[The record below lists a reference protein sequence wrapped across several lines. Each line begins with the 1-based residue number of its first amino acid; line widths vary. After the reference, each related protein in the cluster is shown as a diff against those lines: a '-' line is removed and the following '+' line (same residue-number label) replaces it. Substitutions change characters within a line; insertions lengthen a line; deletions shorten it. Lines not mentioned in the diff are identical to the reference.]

1 MSLGTAGENAASSKI
16 SVYENGNI
24 TYGIGLARGNTYGLG
39 LYAASTMT
47 GAPRVFVEATGNVG
61 INTTAPN
68 ARLTVNGNTILGG
81 ATQISPLG
89 GIGNALVMT
98 DNAGNL
104 YSTST
109 SAVIPEAMP
118 AGTSGATLRHDGTN
132 WISNT
137 NLFNNGTNIGIG
149 TTTPE
154 SPIHID
160 KNGGGI
166 RMTGG
171 DGGRYT
177 IVDASSFRMYS
188 TTVSSGASWSQGL
201 AHYDNDGNLFGTS
214 AGAFG
219 STNNLIYYYYG
230 GSVFSP
236 HMVIRNSNVG
246 IKTKTPNARLTVNG
260 NTVLGGATQISPL
273 GGAGNVMIMADNTG
287 TLYSTSTA
295 AIVSPIVSSASGWTA
310 SGTTVYKTDNN
321 GNVGIGITNPSSPL
335 HIFSTTE
342 PQLRVQNRGASN
354 GLTAGILFGVTS
366 ETNNYQQAG
375 IFFERT
381 GGTAEGN
388 LHFATKNSG
397 SANATKAD
405 AKMTITAL
413 GNVGVGTTA
422 PVTRF
427 EVNGNIGYRGGSVIY
442 PRTQAVDD
450 WFLGKFIGSPTVG
463 IDNALGTGN
472 EFRIGKYVSGV
483 FTPNVSLSGG
493 LAGLNSY
500 FLEGNIGI
508 GVTNPSAK
516 LTVNGNT
523 ILGGAT
529 QITPLGGAG
538 QVLVMADN
546 TGTLYATS
554 SSALLPP
561 GSATLPSGI
570 SGQTLRHD
578 GSVWLADSNLFNDGT
593 NVGVGVTN
601 PEAKLDLVSPYNL
614 SGNTFGI
621 RSVLNSLNSANGNTT
636 HRAIYGEALKSGYY
650 SGSHLL
656 IGVQGVAGRT
666 SYAGWTES
674 IGVLGRA
681 VYNENHTYSPPTHNG
696 NSRMTGVKS
705 EIAVTYANTGTDHLK
720 HAYGFYASGVNVAGT
735 NVENWYGLYISPTV
749 TSSGGTV
756 TNSFGI
762 FQEQNSASNYFAGNV
777 GIGITNP
784 NARLT
789 VNGNTVLGGATQITP
804 LGGAGQVLVMADN
817 TGTLYST
824 STAAII
830 SPIVSSASGWTAS
843 GTTVYKTD
851 NSGNVGIGT
860 TNPNYKLDVN
870 GDFRASGNNFSWNAQ
885 YTKQV
890 AYRVGTNSNSRSEVR
905 IPWPNTSSGPIIL
918 DVEVMVDTNSVSSR
932 HYIKKRFYL
941 TAYTG
946 SAAGTLYSQ
955 DSYVT
960 DSLGGKSSAYI
971 NIGNFENDTANS
983 QIILP
988 IYAGPNSP
996 YEKSIVI
1003 RAWGTRGIAALIEGA
1018 TFHNN
1023 VQTGIT
1029 PPGRA
1034 VVEAPPGDDFV
1045 FYKNVGIGTTTPIE
1059 QLHVAPSKVDGGIFI
1074 DAGRFSP
1081 GNRIVDLYTSN
1092 DSVLRINAGN
1102 GMYDTQFLV
1111 VGNNFVNNP
1120 GRITFRYGNRTTFE
1134 YTDGSS
1140 FFERM
1145 RITSAGNLGIG
1156 ITNPNARLTVNGNT
1170 VLGGATQ
1177 ITPLGGAGNVLIMA
1191 DNTGTLY
1198 ATTSSAVLPTQLW
1211 SGNLNGNIWNGDA
1224 GAGNVGIGITNPT
1237 EKLHVDGNV
1246 KISGTLQTQT
1256 GSDFA
1261 EEFSVTKNLSV
1272 GTVVVMDS
1280 NGYKSVKSSTRAY
1293 DKTVVGIVSDNPSII
1308 AGRVDSEKKVVVAM
1322 MGVVSVNVC
1331 NESGTIS
1338 RGDLLTTAN
1347 TDGYAMKAS
1356 EFRPGTVIGKALE
1369 NFSGSKG
1376 KIKVLVNLQ

>member
-1 MSLGTAGENAASSKI
+1 
-16 SVYENGNI
+16 
-24 TYGIGLARGNTYGLG
+24 
-39 LYAASTMT
+39 
-47 GAPRVFVEATGNVG
+47 
-61 INTTAPN
+61 
-68 ARLTVNGNTILGG
+68 
-81 ATQISPLG
+81 
-89 GIGNALVMT
+89 
-98 DNAGNL
+98 
-104 YSTST
+104 
-109 SAVIPEAMP
+109 
-118 AGTSGATLRHDGTN
+118 
-132 WISNT
+132 
-137 NLFNNGTNIGIG
+137 
-149 TTTPE
+149 
-154 SPIHID
+154 
-160 KNGGGI
+160 
-166 RMTGG
+166 
-171 DGGRYT
+171 
-177 IVDASSFRMYS
+177 
-188 TTVSSGASWSQGL
+188 
-201 AHYDNDGNLFGTS
+201 
-214 AGAFG
+214 
-219 STNNLIYYYYG
+219 
-230 GSVFSP
+230 
-236 HMVIRNSNVG
+236 
-246 IKTKTPNARLTVNG
+246 
-260 NTVLGGATQISPL
+260 
-273 GGAGNVMIMADNTG
+273 
-287 TLYSTSTA
+287 
-295 AIVSPIVSSASGWTA
+295 
-310 SGTTVYKTDNN
+310 
-321 GNVGIGITNPSSPL
+321 
-335 HIFSTTE
+335 
-342 PQLRVQNRGASN
+342 
-354 GLTAGILFGVTS
+354 
-366 ETNNYQQAG
+366 
-375 IFFERT
+375 
-381 GGTAEGN
+381 
-388 LHFATKNSG
+388 
-397 SANATKAD
+397 
-405 AKMTITAL
+405 
-413 GNVGVGTTA
+413 
-422 PVTRF
+422 
-427 EVNGNIGYRGGSVIY
+427 
-442 PRTQAVDD
+442 
-450 WFLGKFIGSPTVG
+450 
-463 IDNALGTGN
+463 
-472 EFRIGKYVSGV
+472 
-483 FTPNVSLSGG
+483 
-493 LAGLNSY
+493 
-500 FLEGNIGI
+500 
-508 GVTNPSAK
+508 
-516 LTVNGNT
+516 
-523 ILGGAT
+523 
-529 QITPLGGAG
+529 
-538 QVLVMADN
+538 MADN

-554 SSALLPP
+554 STALLPP
-561 GSATLPSGI
+561 GSATLPSGT
-570 SGQTLRHD
+570 SGQTLRHN
-578 GSVWLADSNLFNDGT
+578 GTVWTAASNLFNNGT
-593 NVGVGVTN
+593 NVGIGTTAPDQKLKVQGTFGVSKTISTNENLMSLSGTVNTITSGDAWGVSLYQIYTPPSNSTARIRGLGGYVTVNPSASAAYNASAYGNLYGAFNGGVGSASTLYGGAFYSRNNSSGSVESAIGVRGFVDTINTTASTPGTITYAQGGSFGVTS
-601 PEAKLDLVSPYNL
+601 A
-614 SGNTFGI
+614 
-621 RSVLNSLNSANGNTT
+621 ANGSVITN
-636 HRAIYGEALKSGYY
+636 
-650 SGSHLL
+650 
-656 IGVQGVAGRT
+656 
-666 SYAGWTES
+666 
-674 IGVLGRA
+674 
-681 VYNENHTYSPPTHNG
+681 
-696 NSRMTGVKS
+696 
-705 EIAVTYANTGTDHLK
+705 
-720 HAYGFYASGVNVAGT
+720 AYGVYITSGATLNGGT
-735 NVENWYGLYISPTV
+735 INNNYGLYIANQNVGV
-749 TSSGGTV
+749 TRNYAIYSSGGSV
-756 TNSFGI
+756 YFG
-762 FQEQNSASNYFAGNV
+762 GNV
-777 GIGITNP
+777 G
-784 NARLT
+784 L
-789 VNGNTVLGGATQITP
+789 
-804 LGGAGQVLVMADN
+804 
-817 TGTLYST
+817 
-824 STAAII
+824 
-830 SPIVSSASGWTAS
+830 
-843 GTTVYKTD
+843 
-851 NSGNVGIGT
+851 GT

-890 AYRVGTNSNSRSEVR
+890 AYRVGTNSISRSEVR

-918 DVEVMVDTNSVSSR
+918 DVEVMVDTNSVGSR

-960 DSLGGKSSAYI
+960 DSLGGNSSAYI